1 MISLSRNLKVYAF
14 SRPADMRKGFDG
26 LFALVRNELHEDP
39 LNGHFYVFINKTR
52 KRAKVLVWDGTGLCV
67 LSKRLERGRFVA
79 PWQREHDG
87 AITMTTSELS
97 LLLEGST
104 AVRKV
109 LSPPEF
115 ANKDEKSVKKRSTNQ
130 GDM

>member
-26 LFALVRNELHEDP
+26 LFALVRDELHQDP
-39 LNGHFYVFINKTR
+39 LSGHFYVFVNKTR
-52 KRAKVLVWDGTGLCV
+52 RRAKILVWDGTGLCI
-67 LSKRLERGRFVA
+67 LSKRLETGRFVA
-79 PWQREHDG
+79 PWQRQHDG
-87 AITMTTSELS
+87 VITMTTSELS

-104 AVRKV
+104 AVGKV

-115 ANKDEKSVKKRSTNQ
+115 DKK
-130 GDM
+130 